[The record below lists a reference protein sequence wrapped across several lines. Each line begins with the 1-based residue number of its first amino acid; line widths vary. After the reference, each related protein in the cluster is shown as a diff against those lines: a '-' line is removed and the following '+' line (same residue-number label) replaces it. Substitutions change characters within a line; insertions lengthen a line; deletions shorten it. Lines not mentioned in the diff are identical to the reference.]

1 MLKVSE
7 EQKRQKYLKFGHTV
21 MCWGVSRNCVSWT
34 STKIHLRSDSLI
46 NVKKLKTKTSPIH
59 RTPTWRIY
67 NNMKMPLLTKLN
79 MSRLSKEGNKILQT
93 SVVFITQFNHFPT
106 NDFLNKFVTS
116 TFNIQESQSLIQAR
130 EILNVLLSLCRKA
143 GDQLVI
149 TKPSEH

>member
-1 MLKVSE
+1 
-7 EQKRQKYLKFGHTV
+7 
-21 MCWGVSRNCVSWT
+21 
-34 STKIHLRSDSLI
+34 
-46 NVKKLKTKTSPIH
+46 
-59 RTPTWRIY
+59 
-67 NNMKMPLLTKLN
+67 MKMPLLTKLN